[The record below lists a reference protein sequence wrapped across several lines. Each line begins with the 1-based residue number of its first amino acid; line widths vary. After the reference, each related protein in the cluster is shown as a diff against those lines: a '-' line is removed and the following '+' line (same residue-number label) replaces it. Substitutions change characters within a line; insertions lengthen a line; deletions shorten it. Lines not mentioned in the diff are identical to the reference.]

1 MLDVKAGR
9 GAFMK
14 TPETARALAESLVAV
29 GNRAG
34 VRTEALLTTMDAPL
48 GRDVGNALEVIE
60 SIETLKGRGPA
71 RPRGPV
77 GAAGGADGGARPAR
91 PTACGAETMV
101 RAAIGSGAGLEIF
114 RKIIAW
120 QGGDPR
126 VVDDYGLLPTASR
139 RHAVTS
145 PTAGYVADIDAMGV
159 ARAAMRLGAG
169 RDRVEDAI
177 DPAVGVRLRVSV
189 GDQVIAGQPLAELH
203 YNDSGRLFEAAAL
216 AARRLHD
223 LGPGG
228 AGRAR
233 ASSPKSSDA
242 TPAPQATNRT
252 EHGPHRTVTCPRAS
266 RRKAARGPRSTR
278 PSSAPPSA
286 SARWRR
292 WSRNSAGCRG
302 CRRWSAWRWCS
313 PSPTSAP
320 SARRAIDWRTVGW
333 GMTLQLVFALIV
345 LKTTIGQRVFET
357 LGAAVTKLLSFA
369 NVGSAFVFGVLGDR
383 PLWGQ
388 VMATTFGE
396 KGKDYVLIF
405 AFQVLPTII
414 FIAALFAIL
423 YYFGIMQLVVRF
435 FAWMMSRV
443 MRASGAETLNVAA
456 SIFMGQTEAPLTI
469 RPFLPK
475 MTQSE
480 LMTVMTSGMAHI
492 SGGIMAAYILFGIE
506 AKHLLTAVIMTAPGT
521 LMMAKLFV
529 PETEQPE
536 TLGTVKLQ
544 VEKTDVNLVDAAGR
558 GTSEGLH
565 LAMNV
570 GAMLISFLALVAL
583 TNALLGAA
591 GLWVHQHVP
600 VVSWTV
606 HAWLGT
612 SLDKLSLQAILGWV
626 FGPIAWAL
634 GVPWRDAGT
643 IGSLLGTRMVL
654 NEFVA
659 YSQLGALK
667 ASLDPRSFTIA
678 TFALCGFANFSS
690 IGIQLGGI
698 GALAPSR
705 RHDLARLGVRAMIA
719 GTLANFVTATIA
731 GALL

>member
-1 MLDVKAGR
+1 MPKGKPNATNGWTSFD
-9 GAFMK
+9 
-14 TPETARALAESLVAV
+14 TTIVA
-29 GNRAG
+29 A
-34 VRTEALLTTMDAPL
+34 
-48 GRDVGNALEVIE
+48 
-60 SIETLKGRGPA
+60 
-71 RPRGPV
+71 
-77 GAAGGADGGARPAR
+77 
-91 PTACGAETMV
+91 
-101 RAAIGSGAGLEIF
+101 
-114 RKIIAW
+114 
-120 QGGDPR
+120 
-126 VVDDYGLLPTASR
+126 
-139 RHAVTS
+139 
-145 PTAGYVADIDAMGV
+145 
-159 ARAAMRLGAG
+159 
-169 RDRVEDAI
+169 
-177 DPAVGVRLRVSV
+177 AVGVGV
-189 GDQVIAGQPLAELH
+189 
-203 YNDSGRLFEAAAL
+203 AAAL
-216 AARRLHD
+216 VAQFAGLPRLQA
-223 LGPGG
+223 LVGL
-228 AGRAR
+228 ALIFTIAYV
-233 ASSPKSSDA
+233 SS
-242 TPAPQATNRT
+242 
-252 EHGPHRTVTCPRAS
+252 
-266 RRKAARGPRSTR
+266 
-278 PSSAPPSA
+278 
-286 SARWRR
+286 
-292 WSRNSAGCRG
+292 
-302 CRRWSAWRWCS
+302 
-313 PSPTSAP
+313 

-333 GMTLQLVFALIV
+333 GMALQVIFALIV
-345 LKTTIGQRVFET
+345 LKTTVGQRVFET
-357 LGAAVTKLLSFA
+357 LGGAVTKLLSFA
-369 NVGSAFVFGVLGDR
+369 DVGSAFVFGILGDR
-383 PLWGQ
+383 PAWER
-388 VMATTFGE
+388 VMSATLGAD
-396 KGKDYVLIF
+396 GPRYVLIF

-423 YYFGIMQLVVRF
+423 YYFGVMQLVVRF
-435 FAWMMSRV
+435 FAWMMRAF
-443 MRASGAETLNVAA
+443 MRASGAESLNVAA

-536 TLGTVKLQ
+536 TLGTVKLV

-583 TNALLGAA
+583 TNALLGAF
-591 GLWVHQHVP
+591 GVWVHEHVP
-600 VVSWTV
+600 VVSWTFN
-606 HAWLGT
+606 AWLGT
-612 SLDKLSLQAILGWV
+612 PLNQLSLQAILGWV

-634 GVPWRDAGT
+634 GVPWRDSGT

-705 RHDLARLGVRAMIA
+705 RQDLARLGVRAMIA